1 MFPRKFPSK
10 WQFGYAVADGTRARK
25 TITPGGEDCV
35 NPMAAT
41 IEQNTL
47 PPVTNKEILGW
58 CTYDVADSAFTTVIV
73 TAFYAPYFA
82 KVMVGD
88 QGRGDLL
95 WGLAAMT
102 SEIAMALLAPILG
115 AIADFSG
122 SRKKFL
128 GVCAV
133 MIVVF
138 TAALYLPHPGM
149 AWMAF
154 GLYVMANIGFGG
166 GGIFI
171 DSFLP
176 GISDES
182 NAGRL
187 SGRKWAMGYMS
198 GLVATAICLPL
209 SKGIV
214 FSPSEEQFAQARV
227 IPLIVAVYYAITVL
241 PTFLLLRE
249 RSVRQ
254 ELPPGETYLTV
265 GFRQLKKTL
274 GHIRQYRDLF
284 TLMIAF
290 FIYNDGVVTVI
301 YCASL
306 FASGTLQFTSDEFG
320 YLLIV
325 INIVAA
331 VGAFL
336 FGVLA
341 DRIGQKRAIFI
352 SLVVWIIAVSAAYVT
367 TTKRE
372 FWLVAGLV
380 GVGLGSCQS
389 VTRSLVAV
397 FTPKRNAAEFFG
409 FLGIAGKAGAFA
421 GPAIFGFLSWLLGSQ
436 RPAILSVAAFFI
448 AGMIVLSRVNEARG
462 KAAALTP
469 IEALTNS
476 SS

>member
-1 MFPRKFPSK
+1 M
-10 WQFGYAVADGTRARK
+10 
-25 TITPGGEDCV
+25 
-35 NPMAAT
+35 
-41 IEQNTL
+41 
-47 PPVTNKEILGW
+47 
-58 CTYDVADSAFTTVIV
+58 YDVADSSFTTVIV

-88 QGRGDLL
+88 QGHGDLL
-95 WGLAAMT
+95 WGLAAMV

-122 SRKKFL
+122 SRKRFL
-128 GVCAV
+128 GICAV
-133 MIVVF
+133 VIILF
-138 TAALYLPHPGM
+138 TAALYLPAPGM
-149 AWMAF
+149 VWMAF

-166 GGIFI
+166 GGVFI

-176 GISDES
+176 GISNES

-187 SGRKWAMGYMS
+187 SGRKWAMGYLS

-209 SKGIV
+209 SKSIV
-214 FSPSEEQFAQARV
+214 FNPSPEQFSQARL

-249 RSVRQ
+249 RSVPQ
-254 ELPPGETYLTV
+254 ALPPGESYLTV
-265 GFRQLKKTL
+265 GFRQLRRTL

-290 FIYNDGVVTVI
+290 FVYNDGVVTVI

-306 FASGTLQFTSDEFG
+306 YASGTLQFTSDEFG

-325 INIVAA
+325 INVVAA
-331 VGAFL
+331 AGAFL
-336 FGVLA
+336 FGLLA
-341 DRIGQKRAIFI
+341 DKIGQKRTIFI
-352 SLVVWIIAVSAAYVT
+352 SLIVWIIAVSYAYVI

-372 FWLVAGLV
+372 FWIVAALV

-397 FTPKRNAAEFFG
+397 FTPKQNAAEFFG

-448 AGMIVLSRVNEARG
+448 VGMIILSQVNEQRG
-462 KAAALTP
+462 KEAALTP
-469 IEALTNS
+469 VEALANG
-476 SS
+476 